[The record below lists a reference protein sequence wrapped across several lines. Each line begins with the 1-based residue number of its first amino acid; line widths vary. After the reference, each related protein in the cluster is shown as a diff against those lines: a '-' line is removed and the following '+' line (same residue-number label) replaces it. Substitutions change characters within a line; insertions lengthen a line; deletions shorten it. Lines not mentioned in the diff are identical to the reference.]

1 MLEGGKI
8 DSKQA
13 IFLLTTMVLATA
25 ILFVPAIIAHH
36 AKQDAWISA
45 ILATL
50 GGLVIARL
58 QVTLGLRFPGMTLFQ
73 YLEVILGKVLGKAAG
88 FLYLWWFLHMN
99 AEVLRE
105 FGSFLVAAFMP
116 DTPII
121 VFIIIITIISAY
133 AVRSGLEVFTRVNQ
147 IILPLI
153 LLSLLVLFALA
164 IKEMRITRLL
174 PLLDTGVVPIIKGA
188 LTPLSWFGEMATFL
202 MIIPYLNKP
211 QEAPRIANTAI
222 LISGTFFLITVLG
235 VLAIFG
241 PALSARWMFP
251 TLNGARMIHLANFLE
266 RLEAVIMVI
275 WVFGAFVKISVFY
288 YAGVLGSAQLLGL
301 KDFRPLVLP
310 IGVIVVAL
318 SILLHPNILD
328 LAHFLGQ
335 VWPPYALSTF
345 EVGLPLILLAISLIR
360 GKGGQQQ

>member
-1 MLEGGKI
+1 MLEEGKI

-13 IFLLTTMVLATA
+13 IFLLTTMILATA
-25 ILFVPAIIAHH
+25 ILFVPAIITHH
-36 AKQDAWISA
+36 AKQDAWIAA

-50 GGLVIARL
+50 GGLLIARL

-73 YLEVILGKVLGKAAG
+73 YLEVILGKVLGKTLG
-88 FLYLWWFLHMN
+88 FFYLWWFLHMN

-116 DTPII
+116 ETPLII
-121 VFIIIITIISAY
+121 FICVITIISAY
-133 AVRSGLEVFTRVNQ
+133 AVRSGLEVFSRVNQ
-147 IILPLI
+147 IFLPLI
-153 LLSLLVLFALA
+153 LFSLVLLFALA
-164 IKEMRITRLL
+164 TKEMRITRLL
-174 PLLDTGVVPIIKGA
+174 PVLDTGVVSIIKGA

-202 MIIPYLNKP
+202 VIIPYLNKP
-211 QEAPRIANTAI
+211 QEAQRIAYSAI
-222 LISGTFFLITVLG
+222 LLSGLFFLLSVVGI
-235 VLAIFG
+235 LAIFG
-241 PALSARWMFP
+241 PALTARWMFP

-288 YAGVLGSAQLLGL
+288 YAAVLGSAQLLGL
-301 KDFRPLVLP
+301 KDFRCMVLP
-310 IGVIVVAL
+310 LGVITVAL
-318 SILLHPNILD
+318 SILLHRNILE

-360 GKGGQQQ
+360 GKGGHRQ